1 VIRVAPDG
9 SQHLWLRDVD
19 MAHLAWVEAAFEA
32 NEMGRPH
39 LDNVKSQ
46 VLRNTSSLAFGGSD
60 LRTGYLGCLLGDAVA
75 SFHMPVVGHAPV
87 HWNYTAKP

>member
-19 MAHLAWVEAAFEA
+19 ATHLAWVEAAFNT
-32 NEMGRPH
+32 NEMDRAH

-46 VLRNTSSLAFGGSD
+46 VLRNTSSLAFGGKD
-60 LRTGYLGCLLGDAVA
+60 LRTGYLGCLLGDAIA
-75 SFHMPVVGHAPV
+75 SFHMPVAGHPPV
-87 HWNYTAKP
+87 HWNYGATA